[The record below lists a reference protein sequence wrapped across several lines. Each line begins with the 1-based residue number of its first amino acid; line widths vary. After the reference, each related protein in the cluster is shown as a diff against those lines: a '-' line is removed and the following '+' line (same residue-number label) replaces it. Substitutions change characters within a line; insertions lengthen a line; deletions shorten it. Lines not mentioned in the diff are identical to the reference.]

1 MNRFAFLAAASALA
15 LGTPAAAEVMEQG
28 DDSFVTSDSA
38 TVAATPRQT
47 WLALIRPGEWWN
59 DNHTWSAD
67 ASNMSLVPSAGG
79 CFCEKIPGEGD
90 IPLDGSAQH
99 AVVVQAVPDK
109 ALRLRGSLGP
119 LQAVPATGILTIML
133 EEVDGGTKINW
144 QYHVGNVS
152 GFPID
157 TISGAVDG
165 VMTEQLHGLRD
176 YLGALEEEDADE
188 TEKEDE
194 GESED

>member
-1 MNRFAFLAAASALA
+1 MNRFAFLAAASALV
-15 LGTPAAAEVMEQG
+15 LGTPAVAEVMEQG
-28 DDSFVTSDSA
+28 DDSFVTYDSA

-47 WLALIRPGEWWN
+47 WLALIKPGEWWN
-59 DNHTWSAD
+59 DSHTWSAD

-119 LQAVPATGILTIML
+119 LQAVPATGILTVLLDEI
-133 EEVDGGTKINW
+133 DGGTRINW

-157 TISGAVDG
+157 TIAGAVDR
-165 VMTEQLHGLRD
+165 VMTQQLNGLRN
-176 YLGALEEEDADE
+176 YLGALEEEDVSDS
-188 TEKEDE
+188 EDE
-194 GESED
+194 DESED